1 MARSQQM
8 LCAVTQLIF
17 CSLADRFAISEQVTL
32 DTSQHALL
40 VNSVCSKDKGEL
52 YVVHSLHC

>member
-17 CSLADRFAISEQVTL
+17 CSFADRFVTSEQVTF
-32 DTSQHALL
+32 DPSQHALL

-52 YVVHSLHC
+52 YVVHSVHC

>member
-17 CSLADRFAISEQVTL
+17 CSLADGFVISEQVTL
-32 DTSQHALL
+32 EPSQHALII
-40 VNSVCSKDKGEL
+40 NSVCSKDKGKL
-52 YVVHSLHC
+52 YVVHSVHC